1 MDIDCSKTGDD
12 KLKFQAPWDFD
23 IPFGIVQSYE
33 AYYYAN
39 NLYAANS
46 CNPWLVLLYKSNKV
60 KEKINEKWLGMNEN
74 KVLDSFWLTTT
85 TNK

>member
-23 IPFGIVQSYE
+23 IPFGIVRSYE

-39 NLYAANS
+39 NLYVANS
-46 CNPWLVLLYKSNKV
+46 HNPWLFLLYKSIKLKKKSKKNNWAWM
-60 KEKINEKWLGMNEN
+60 KIK
-74 KVLDSFWLTTT
+74 F
-85 TNK
+85 

>member
-1 MDIDCSKTGDD
+1 MGIDCSKTGDD

-39 NLYAANS
+39 NLYATNS
-46 CNPWLVLLYKSNKV
+46 HNPWLVYY
-60 KEKINEKWLGMNEN
+60 
-74 KVLDSFWLTTT
+74 
-85 TNK
+85 TNQ